1 MKKIIIAAAIAA
13 ASALAPALAAP
24 AGGLGQTLTG
34 VLQRPVGTVTD
45 IVRSYPTLTNELAPI
60 GVDFLLLVPAVL
72 RGEPVSP
79 AVRTATIP
87 LPGPAF
93 LNQTLVNVPNAV
105 RVNLVAGG
113 PTGAVIVFGGR

>member
-13 ASALAPALAAP
+13 ASVLVPAHAAP
-24 AGGLGQTLTG
+24 AAGLGQTLTG

-45 IVRSYPTLTNELAPI
+45 IVRGYPGLTNELAPI

-93 LNQTLVNVPNAV
+93 LNQRLVNVPNAV
-105 RVNLVAGG
+105 SVNLIAGG
-113 PTGAVIVFGGR
+113 PSGVVIRFGAQ